1 MCFHFKTWD
10 FSIFV
15 TSGNFK
21 QPSGVLV
28 CPFGE
33 KLENY
38 KKNYCFLWSYC
49 FIKKKTLNVGAQNK
63 TIHFVQ
69 GDRGERGDPGP
80 EGLIGPKGEPGK
92 F

>member
-1 MCFHFKTWD
+1 MGVK
-10 FSIFV
+10 IFI
-15 TSGNFK
+15 GLA
-21 QPSGVLV
+21 PGM
-28 CPFGE
+28 PFWRKMG
-33 KLENY
+33 KLQ
-38 KKNYCFLWSYC
+38 KNYCFLWSYC

>member
-1 MCFHFKTWD
+1 MEKKWKTTKKITA
-10 FSIFV
+10 FSAV
-15 TSGNFK
+15 TTLS
-21 QPSGVLV
+21 
-28 CPFGE
+28 
-33 KLENY
+33 
-38 KKNYCFLWSYC
+38 
-49 FIKKKTLNVGAQNK
+49 KKKTLNVGAQNN